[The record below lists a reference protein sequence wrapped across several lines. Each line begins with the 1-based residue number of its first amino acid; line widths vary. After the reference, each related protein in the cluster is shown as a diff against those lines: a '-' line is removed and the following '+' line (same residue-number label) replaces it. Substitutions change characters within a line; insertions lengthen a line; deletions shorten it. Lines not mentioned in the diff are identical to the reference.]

1 MNTMIFDTETSG
13 LPKSYKAS
21 PSDVGS
27 WPRIVE
33 IAWVILD
40 EAQNCVS
47 FSEFIIRP
55 DGFQISPGASSVHG
69 ITTQIAQS
77 EGSPLRYVLACFAED
92 LSDTGRLVAHN
103 IDFDFPVVNCELLRI
118 GMSSKLSSIRKYC
131 TMKSTTSL
139 CNIPGPYGPKWP
151 KLEELYEFLFDRK
164 FTEAHRAMHDV
175 QATTECYIEL
185 VKRGIA

>member
-21 PSDVGS
+21 PSDVGA

-40 EAQNCVS
+40 EAQNRVS
-47 FSEFIIRP
+47 ASEFIIRP
-55 DGFQISPGASSVHG
+55 DGFQISTGASSVHG
-69 ITTQIAQS
+69 ITTQKAQS
-77 EGSPLRYVLACFAED
+77 EGSPLRYVMACFADD
-92 LSDTGRLVAHN
+92 LSDVSHLVAHN
-103 IDFDFPVVNCELLRI
+103 IDFDFSVVNCELLRS
-118 GMSSKLSSIRKYC
+118 GMPSTLLSKKKYC

-139 CNIPGPYGPKWP
+139 CNIPGQYGAKWP

-164 FTEAHRAMHDV
+164 FFEAHRAMHDV
-175 QATTECYIEL
+175 QATTECYLEL